1 MHRLCIRISDMSC
14 NWEVHI
20 KWQLQFDFNEK
31 EGSAL
36 EIRRKS
42 EQTLQGFNRWTFF
55 ARNGVIS
62 FGEGPLK
69 LVFGR
74 FDLVSIGKV
83 VGSGKLQTF
92 QKLMRGVHWW
102 DAKLDA
108 IESTHNLTIVMTS
121 HHSATHLLNNQ

>member
-1 MHRLCIRISDMSC
+1 MHRLCIRISDITC

-31 EGSAL
+31 ERQCTRNTPKERTDRSGVQPLGRS
-36 EIRRKS
+36 
-42 EQTLQGFNRWTFF
+42 LQE
-55 ARNGVIS
+55 NGVIS

-92 QKLMRGVHWW
+92 QKLMRG
-102 DAKLDA
+102 
-108 IESTHNLTIVMTS
+108 TPN
-121 HHSATHLLNNQ
+121 